1 VEYPDEPCGGGKN
14 SSMWGFGAC
23 DCACEDEHLAGK
35 CLSPDACRF
44 YEGGPVVGGI
54 GRKPV
59 WGKDYLNKRRDAC
72 FGQRYAGAYAL
83 SPAAGK
89 PSPIPMGMTG
99 ERPPKPGQSEGV
111 ELRGL
116 MERLQQYL
124 YRYRLR
130 AKDHFKVRS
139 LQ

>member
-1 VEYPDEPCGGGKN
+1 LA
-14 SSMWGFGAC
+14 GAC
-23 DCACEDEHLAGK
+23 LE
-35 CLSPDACRF
+35 PNACRF
-44 YEGGPVVGGI
+44 YEGGPVSGGF

-59 WGKDYLNKRRDAC
+59 LGKDYINKRKEAC

-89 PSPIPMGMTG
+89 PSAIPMGLSG
-99 ERPPKPGQSEGV
+99 EKQPKPGQSEGV
-111 ELRGL
+111 ELRDL

-130 AKDHFKVRS
+130 AKDHFKVRIVMK
-139 LQ
+139 